1 MTSRLPL
8 ASIIPLSLHCFTEL
22 ICIKAKPRAEFET
35 RSRATFAEAAMPR
48 KDPDFPDRLLVSGIG
63 AVASLVV
70 AIIAAAIFGSFW
82 AQ

>member
-1 MTSRLPL
+1 M
-8 ASIIPLSLHCFTEL
+8 L
-22 ICIKAKPRAEFET
+22 IWAVAAFPCRRVGGRGNIDWG
-35 RSRATFAEAAMPR
+35 RATFAEAATRTMPR
-48 KDPDFPDRLLVSGIG
+48 KDLDLGLINRLLVLGIG